1 MKMPIFLVSMLTDI
15 IGKWKL
21 SPLIQSRKE
30 LLLEKQQESWQVSNK
45 MSQKISTTQKNPLAS
60 IWNRRSQAQNKM
72 SQKISTT
79 QKNPLASIWNRRSQA
94 QELYES
100 QGGHL
105 AYVPNSTGS
114 EHECRS
120 KMPEEKRRKK
130 RLIWKTQEAM
140 GSLNR
145 TGFSML
151 ILWQCYVEAHMHQN
165 VHH

>member
-1 MKMPIFLVSMLTDI
+1 MPIFLVSMLTDI

-30 LLLEKQQESWQVSNK
+30 LLLEKQQESWQVSN
-45 MSQKISTTQKNPLAS
+45 I
-60 IWNRRSQAQNKM
+60 M

-94 QELYES
+94 QELHES

-120 KMPEEKRRKK
+120 KMPEEKKK
-130 RLIWKTQEAM
+130 AYMKNTGGYGFIKQNWIFHADFMTVLCGGTYASKCA
-140 GSLNR
+140 SLALFMIIIIYRPNNAQHNSWAVNPNLS
-145 TGFSML
+145 G
-151 ILWQCYVEAHMHQN
+151 
-165 VHH
+165 